1 MLVLNIRV
9 MLLLAICSLI
19 IPCYGNTNY
28 EKETYVYGVIHNYE
42 KYQGHQTIRLIL
54 RDIFERTEGQEITGI
69 IADDG
74 TFSLS
79 APIAYTQEMYLHYG
93 TLNSLVLNPGDSLY
107 LEIDADILK
116 DPNNKFPNGSYFL
129 QFPDTE
135 LGKTNRE
142 VALFNAGKPVGPYAY
157 QNAIDAERSKS
168 AEEYLDFIRKRERD
182 YREYLNIFLSEHQ
195 TTYLFKE
202 WVEDHLKYESL
213 DELMRY
219 RWTHPYYNEV
229 DIFDFQLPEGY
240 FSFLQG
246 YDMDDTRIFSVE
258 HWDFLGELSSYASQ
272 PPKDKIEEIRNAN
285 DWSVPFQ
292 MIESNTSGFT
302 KELFFTKF
310 YYLILESQSIEAFET
325 VYDSS
330 YSQNPYF
337 LQVVE
342 GKYTSTKNYLAN
354 QDVSSANLASLSS
367 PLTNDL
373 IQTIAETYKDK
384 VIYVDFWAPWCG
396 PCMTEMPYSAE
407 LQKELEGEDVVFLFL
422 GNQCTEESWKA
433 TIANRK
439 LTGEHI
445 LLTNDQYNVLA
456 SQLGINGIPHYTLI
470 DRKGNIVQKSATR
483 PSNKVKLT
491 EEINR
496 LLSTAP

>member
-1 MLVLNIRV
+1 
-9 MLLLAICSLI
+9 MLLNLRIMILLAMFSLI
-19 IPCYGNTNY
+19 MPSYGNSSY
-28 EKETYVYGVIHNYE
+28 EKETYVYGVIHHHE

-54 RDIFERTEGQEITGI
+54 RDIFDRTEGQEFVGI

-74 TFSLS
+74 SFSLS

-93 TLNSLVLNPGDSLY
+93 GTLSSLVLSPGDSLY
-107 LEIDADILK
+107 LEINADILK
-116 DPNNKFPNGSYFL
+116 DPTNKFPNDRYFI
-129 QFPDTE
+129 QFPDSE

-142 VALFNAGKPVGPYAY
+142 VALFNAGKPVGRYAY
-157 QNAIDAERSKS
+157 QNENDAERSKS
-168 AEEYLDFIRKRERD
+168 AEEYLEFIRTRERE
-182 YREYLNIFLSEHQ
+182 YREYLNSFLSEHQ
-195 TTYLFKE
+195 TTDLFKE
-202 WVEDHLKYESL
+202 WVQDHLKYETL

-219 RWTHPYYNEV
+219 RWTHPYYNKL

-240 FSFLQG
+240 FSFLQN
-246 YDMDDTRIFSVE
+246 YNMDDNNIFSIE

-272 PPKDKIEEIRNAN
+272 PPKDKIEEMRGTN
-285 DWSVPFQ
+285 DWSIPFQ

-330 YSQNPYF
+330 YTQNPYF
-337 LQVVE
+337 LQIVE
-342 GKYTSTKNYLAN
+342 EKYTSTKNYLAN

-367 PLTNDL
+367 PLTDNL
-373 IQTIAETYKDK
+373 IQSITETYKDK

-407 LQKELEGEDVVFLFL
+407 LQKEMEGEDVVFLFL

-445 LLTNDQYNVLA
+445 LLTNDQYNILA

-470 DRKGNIVQKSATR
+470 DRKGNIVQKNATR
-483 PSNKVKLT
+483 PSNKIKLT
-491 EEINR
+491 EEIKK
-496 LLSTAP
+496 LLSAAP